1 MDKKYTLQELFKMG
15 LISYKPL
22 FYLEMVNKYNQL
34 IEANV
39 KKSVAVKQV
48 AELSRVTPKT
58 VYQAIRLLTQ

>member
-1 MDKKYTLQELFKMG
+1 MDKKYTLQELFNMG

-22 FYLEMVNKYNQL
+22 FYLEMVNKYQQL
-34 IEANV
+34 RAAKV

-58 VYQAIRLLTQ
+58 VYQAIRLLTR